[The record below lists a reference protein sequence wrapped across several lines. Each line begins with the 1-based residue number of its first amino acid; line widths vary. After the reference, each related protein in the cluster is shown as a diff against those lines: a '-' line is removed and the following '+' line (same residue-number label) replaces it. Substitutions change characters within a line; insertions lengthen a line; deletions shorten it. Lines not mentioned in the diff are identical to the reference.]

1 MKKTE
6 NDENKK
12 TERKTTTKK
21 TNNDKKPSSAVK
33 GDPAETIKELT
44 TDGELSEEEFRY
56 LDKLHKE
63 VLEEMKN
70 EPFISPESEEEY
82 MERTYGIK
90 LQTDPYQYGGTC
102 FSGYPYDRRPW
113 EELTP
118 RFITDYLNQY
128 VIGQEDAKK
137 MIAIAINN
145 HMKSLCDE
153 TQLIRKN
160 NIMIV
165 GPTGVGKTYLVK
177 MLAALLNL
185 PLAIVDAT
193 SLTEAGY
200 VGDDVEN
207 CLTRLLVAANND
219 ICWAEQGI
227 VYIDE
232 IDKIARKSESVS
244 ITRDVSGEGVQQAL
258 LKIVEG
264 AEVSI
269 PINGG
274 RKHPK
279 GGNVM
284 MDTSKILFICG
295 GAFEGLAGKKS
306 KRRTNSLG
314 FCREKEQDTDESG
327 EKEVTPEE
335 LKRFGMLPEFLGRFP
350 VIVSMKD
357 LGENDLRRILTEPK
371 NSLVNEFT
379 RIFEM
384 DRVKLEFEPEAL
396 REMARLALERGTG
409 ARGLRSIM
417 VDVLKDIMYD
427 LPELK
432 DQNVKKCVVT
442 ADAVKDHRIKLIK
455 KAG

>member
-6 NDENKK
+6 NEENKK
-12 TERKTTTKK
+12 TERKTTIKK
-21 TNNDKKPSSAVK
+21 SNNDKKTSSAVK

-70 EPFISPESEEEY
+70 EPFISPEEDEEDDMFGLEPLNNFTRY
-82 MERTYGIK
+82 E
-90 LQTDPYQYGGTC
+90 GTC
-102 FSGYPYDRRPW
+102 FSNYPFGRTPW
-113 EELTP
+113 EDLKP
-118 RFITDYLNQY
+118 RFITEFLDQY

-145 HMKSLCDE
+145 HIKGLCDG
-153 TQLIRKN
+153 TRLIQKN

-177 MLAALLNL
+177 TLAYLLNV

-207 CLTRLLVAANND
+207 CLTRLLIEANND
-219 ICWAEQGI
+219 IGLAEQGI

-274 RKHPK
+274 RKHPN
-279 GGNVM
+279 GGNLM
-284 MDTSKILFICG
+284 MDTSKILFIAG
-295 GAFEGLAGKKS
+295 GAFEGLVGKKS
-306 KRRTNSLG
+306 KRKTNSLG
-314 FCREKEQDTDESG
+314 FCREKEQVSDGPD
-327 EKEVTPEE
+327 EKEVTPED

-357 LGENDLRRILTEPK
+357 LEEEDLVRILTEPK
-371 NSLVNEFT
+371 NSLANEFM

-384 DRVKLEFEPEAL
+384 DGVKLEFEPEAI